1 MFGKL
6 IHDSEVFILF
16 IHMYFRKEI
25 TNLVIDTFR
34 YINTSEM
41 SKRQPMDK
49 DGQNYSPIQNCK
61 LN

>member
-6 IHDSEVFILF
+6 IHGSEVSILF

-25 TNLVIDTFR
+25 TNFVTDTFR
-34 YINTSEM
+34 YINTSEI

-49 DGQNYSPIQNCK
+49 DGQNYSPI
-61 LN
+61 